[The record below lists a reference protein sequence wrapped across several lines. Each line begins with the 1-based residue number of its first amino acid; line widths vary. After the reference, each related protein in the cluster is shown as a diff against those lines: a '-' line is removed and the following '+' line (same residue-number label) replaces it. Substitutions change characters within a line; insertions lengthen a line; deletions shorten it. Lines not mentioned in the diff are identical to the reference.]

1 MIIVSIQNYKKKMMS
16 LLLRRDIELSDFNQ
30 IITHKDAFIKGEFR
44 LSKLISSIIQSE
56 EYVAGSF
63 ENSATEEE
71 IKRIQSK
78 RILTA
83 SQWKTAIYDLTGF
96 EWQVDHVDL
105 LEDDINGYRTL
116 LGGIDSYNVTKVLK
130 TTNLS
135 RQITVKRLSQ
145 AAAHFVVS
153 EDLSRPVEERKLLFL
168 QNANGERSNLWED
181 SNDIRFNTEEGRD
194 GSITFHCEYMENLCR
209 RILRKNISR
218 FIQNRNSL

>member
-1 MIIVSIQNYKKKMMS
+1 MIIVSIHVYNQKKMMS

-63 ENSATEEE
+63 ESSATEEE
-71 IKRIQSK
+71 IQKIQSK

-153 EDLSRPVEERKLLFL
+153 EDLSRPVEERKSTL
-168 QNANGERSNLWED
+168 
-181 SNDIRFNTEEGRD
+181 
-194 GSITFHCEYMENLCR
+194 
-209 RILRKNISR
+209 SR
-218 FIQNRNSL
+218 CKWRT